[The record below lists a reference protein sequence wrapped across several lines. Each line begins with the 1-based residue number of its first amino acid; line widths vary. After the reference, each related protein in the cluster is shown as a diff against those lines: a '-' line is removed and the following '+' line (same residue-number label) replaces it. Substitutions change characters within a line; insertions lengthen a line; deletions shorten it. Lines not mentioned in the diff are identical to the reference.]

1 MPFYQGHIST
11 VSNREDWSETFE
23 ILDED
28 TGTPINITGASV
40 TMSVIKPWRN
50 PNAYASGYFYDY
62 PPGPTW
68 LGALLTGSTATGE
81 LVLVD
86 PVNGVVQWLFP
97 AARMN
102 NLPQG
107 EYQVGIKLNQGGA
120 IMQAMIGVVGVFEG
134 IDLQ

>member
-1 MPFYQGHIST
+1 
-11 VSNREDWSETFE
+11 
-23 ILDED
+23 
-28 TGTPINITGASV
+28 
-40 TMSVIKPWRN
+40 
-50 PNAYASGYFYDY
+50 
-62 PPGPTW
+62 
-68 LGALLTGSTATGE
+68 LTGSTATGE

-97 AARMN
+97 AIRMN

-120 IMQAMIGVVGVFEG
+120 IMQAVIGVVGVFEG